1 MTTLEEVFLRL
12 EEMEVDDKESDSETK
27 EDEKKRHKKAYGSL
41 GDPSRKD
48 DDDDEDDSNDDVS
61 ATSGENVALLG
72 SKSVVRGWALN
83 WQQFKAFSWIRFIL
97 MLRNPAAVI
106 FRVLLP
112 PILIVIAVVVSRSL
126 SSSTTES
133 IRLPLNS
140 SLYLSNATSR
150 TFSHHCDNYP
160 PLKPPL
166 LLNNESNS
174 YPDLLDQLT
183 NLSTAYC
190 FPGVDFNGDEL
201 DTYLLDHPYHALAIE
216 VSDGG
221 NPAEYS
227 TFYNDTLI
235 HSLPVGINLINSAL
249 YRNATQSSN
258 GISVAS
264 YPFPSKNPQL
274 PFDPNS
280 YTVILI
286 VGIAFLLIPSG
297 FGIDVVLDREVSK
310 YINIYLFIYLD
321 FLLGACASSIARVWF
336 ASFHLLAID
345 DSDSFDY
352 LSNSRS
358 RHARSCTRVGSE
370 VAATDTGT
378 RSSGHRSSALFTCSV
393 PLCLHIVVS
402 VQ

>member
-48 DDDDEDDSNDDVS
+48 DDDDDDDDDDNDDSNDDVS
-61 ATSGENVALLG
+61 ATAGENVALLG

-112 PILIVIAVVVSRSL
+112 PILIVIAVVVSRLL

-321 FLLGACASSIARVWF
+321 FC
-336 ASFHLLAID
+336 
-345 DSDSFDY
+345 
-352 LSNSRS
+352 
-358 RHARSCTRVGSE
+358 
-370 VAATDTGT
+370 
-378 RSSGHRSSALFTCSV
+378 
-393 PLCLHIVVS
+393 
-402 VQ
+402 